1 MATCIE
7 PNPNYQETKCC
18 GRPLSFQCRALLS
31 CHTDSFYQVLPFCHI
46 PIHFAELLRLLPSSS
61 SVSRPVSNFSWEVV
75 VTARPAQPNQTLYLR
90 PLEKKLAERWLN
102 RAQPKTSGFP
112 STPDKSPHKQF
123 EGLAWMVSE
132 TLSTNNL
139 SQSANHESDEALIGV
154 TWKLFHGHQNLV

>member
-1 MATCIE
+1 M
-7 PNPNYQETKCC
+7 
-18 GRPLSFQCRALLS
+18 
-31 CHTDSFYQVLPFCHI
+31 LPFFTHI
-46 PIHFAELLRLLPSSS
+46 LIHFAELLRLLPSSS
-61 SVSRPVSNFSWEVV
+61 SVSCPVSNFSWEVV

-112 STPDKSPHKQF
+112 STPDKSPHKHF

-132 TLSTNNL
+132 TLSTNNS

-154 TWKLFHGHQNLV
+154 TWKLFHSWSSEFGVIAQEVQKPDHFDEQRSRYSIGLFAESGW